1 MIMDTLRLYIR
12 KILGESFVS
21 HSFEPKVGDRVMNVN
36 PGCVHYGSEGVVMNV
51 DHLPSR
57 VGKVITYVVTNNGQN
72 YKPGKTLIKTMDQLA
87 PWEKRA

>member
-1 MIMDTLRLYIR
+1 MDTFRLYIR

-21 HSFEPKVGDRVMNVN
+21 YSFEPKVGDRVIHVN

-57 VGKVITYVVTNNGQN
+57 IGKVITYVVTNNGQN
-72 YKPGKTLIKTMDQLA
+72 YKPGKTLIKTMDHLA
-87 PWEKRA
+87 PWERRT